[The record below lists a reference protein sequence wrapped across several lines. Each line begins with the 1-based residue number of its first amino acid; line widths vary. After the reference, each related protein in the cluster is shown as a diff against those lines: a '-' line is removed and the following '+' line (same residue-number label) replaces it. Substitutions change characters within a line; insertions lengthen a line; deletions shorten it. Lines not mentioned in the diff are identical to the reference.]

1 MNQIINKIYPQSK
14 KAVYQAKNLFLEPV
28 LSRLNGQKPT
38 YFANFLMSFD
48 GRIAIFSKK
57 YRKLLT
63 PRSIKSDIDFS
74 LFCQLQAQA
83 DCLVTNTSYING
95 LSKGYYGNILSTKDE
110 ALKNWRI
117 KNNIKRQDII
127 LLSNSLNFPINKHLE
142 LYKDRMIILSTAQ
155 NTKKYNQLKEK
166 NFNIIKCSGNNV
178 SANKLNNLVIK
189 NKYKAVYF
197 IAGPRIVEQMISKN
211 LIDRYYCSICL
222 SMLGTEKY
230 DTIIRGNF
238 LKKAINLELIEMY
251 IHTQMKNK
259 TKEQMLFQIYNLK
272 G

>member
-14 KAVYQAKNLFLEPV
+14 KAVYQANNLFLKPI
-28 LSRLNGQKPT
+28 LTKLNCQKPT

-48 GRIAIFSKK
+48 GRIALYSKK
-57 YRKLLT
+57 YKKLLT
-63 PRSIKSDIDFS
+63 PKSIKNDVDFS

-95 LSKGYYGNILSTKDE
+95 LSKGYYGNILSTEDKV
-110 ALKNWRI
+110 LKNWRI

-142 LYKDRMIILSTAQ
+142 SIKDRMIILSTAK

-166 NFNIIKCSGNNV
+166 NFNIKKYSGNNV
-178 SANKLNNLVIK
+178 SANMLNSLVIK

-211 LIDRYYCSICL
+211 LMDRYYCSICL
-222 SMLGTEKY
+222 SMLGKKKY
-230 DTIIRGNF
+230 DTIIRGNYQ
-238 LKKAINLELIEMY
+238 K
-251 IHTQMKNK
+251 K
-259 TKEQMLFQIYNLK
+259 TKN
-272 G
+272 